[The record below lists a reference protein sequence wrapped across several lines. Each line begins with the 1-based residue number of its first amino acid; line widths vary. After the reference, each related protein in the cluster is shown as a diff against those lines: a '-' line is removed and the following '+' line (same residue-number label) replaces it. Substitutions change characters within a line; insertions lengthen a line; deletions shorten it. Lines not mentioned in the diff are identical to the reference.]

1 MKYFFSFHNNY
12 LIQKKYQPEMPIFD
26 IIKTMN
32 LEAALK
38 TIKMNPTMYY
48 VFNIRMDF
56 KKCNVKKILATIILD
71 IMKICFKKKKYG
83 ASPK

>member
-1 MKYFFSFHNNY
+1 
-12 LIQKKYQPEMPIFD
+12 MPIFD

-32 LEAALK
+32 SEAALK

-71 IMKICFKKKKYG
+71 MKICFKKKKYG